1 MNWLWLCSLPGIY
14 RKQTG
19 QLLEYYQ
26 TPEAIRYAP
35 QKELEQMAFLS
46 DKQKHAILKAQKNMN
61 PEELAYKIER
71 TGIKFISC
79 CENGY
84 PRLLKQ
90 ISDYPYGLFYKG
102 TLPQEEEHCL
112 GIVGARMC
120 SNYGRKM
127 AAELSEALS
136 DHNIS
141 IVSGMA
147 YGIDGNAQAA
157 CVSKKG
163 KSYAIL
169 GSGVDIC
176 YPKEHRE
183 LYESIQEHGAVISEY
198 PPGTPVLPMHFP
210 LRNRI
215 ISGLSREIIVVE
227 AKKKSG
233 SLITA
238 DCALEQGRDIYAVPG
253 RTEDALSEGCNEL
266 IAQGAGIITGTE
278 ALLQTLG
285 LSTGKSKK
293 REKKNILLATAENMV
308 YICVDSRPRTVQQIA
323 RETNLPASEVMSVLG
338 SLVMKG
344 LVQENSGYYSK

>member
-19 QLLEYYQ
+19 QLLDYYQ
-26 TPEAIRYAP
+26 TPEAIRYAGK
-35 QKELEQMAFLS
+35 KELDQMPFLS
-46 DKQKHAILKAQKNMN
+46 EKQKDTILNAQKNMHL
-61 PEELAYKIER
+61 EELMYKIER
-71 TGIKFISC
+71 SGIKFISC
-79 CENGY
+79 CENRY
-84 PRLLKQ
+84 PKLLKQ

-102 TLPQEEEHCL
+102 NLPQEEEHCIA
-112 GIVGARMC
+112 IVGARMC

-136 DHNIS
+136 VLNIS

-157 CVSKKG
+157 CVSKAG

-169 GSGVDIC
+169 GCGVDIC
-176 YPKEHRE
+176 YPKEHWE
-183 LYESIQEHGAVISEY
+183 LYEKIQEHGAVISEY
-198 PPGTPVLPMHFP
+198 PPGTPALPMHFP

-266 IAQGAGIITGTE
+266 IAQGAGIITGTK
-278 ALLQTLG
+278 ALLQALG
-285 LSTGKSKK
+285 LNPEKSKK
-293 REKKNILLATAENMV
+293 REKKKNLLATGENMV
-308 YICVDSRPRTVQQIA
+308 YSCLDSRPKTLQQISK
-323 RETNLPASEVMSVLG
+323 ETNLPASEVMCTLG

-344 LVQENSGYYSK
+344 LVKENSGYYSK